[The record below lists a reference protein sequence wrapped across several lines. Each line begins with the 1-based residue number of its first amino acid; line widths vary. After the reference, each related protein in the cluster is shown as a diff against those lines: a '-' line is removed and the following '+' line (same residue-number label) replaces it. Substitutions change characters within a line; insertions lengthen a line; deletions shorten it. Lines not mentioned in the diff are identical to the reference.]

1 MCINVE
7 GVVESALELAGT
19 GFPKVLRPNQQK
31 IAEWLRERAPQL
43 ADVYMGA
50 IHLLG
55 DGAVPGRARFICHAG
70 RDLTNRIP
78 ELFAESIGRVELK
91 ADLDDLSSLWVENRV
106 PEKEMALISAQKADL
121 PEGAQPTIGVPLVVV
136 RRISA
141 LIDHHNQASI
151 NHRDRAVR
159 MVEAV
164 APENIGKREALLP
177 VANQWIELHRWFQS
191 HAHPGLEQ
199 GTFSEDELQTRF
211 ATLESQINALIGEF
225 YEPVATLD
233 EILQDTN
240 S

>member
-1 MCINVE
+1 
-7 GVVESALELAGT
+7 
-19 GFPKVLRPNQQK
+19 VLRQNQQR

-43 ADVYMGA
+43 ADAYMGA

-55 DGAVPGRARFICHAG
+55 DGTIPGRARFICQAG
-70 RDLTNRIP
+70 RDLTTRIP
-78 ELFAESIGRVELK
+78 ELFAESVGRVDLT
-91 ADLDDLSSLWVENRV
+91 ADLTE
-106 PEKEMALISAQKADL
+106 ISALWAEHRIAETELALVSTQKADL
-121 PEGAQPTIGVPLVVV
+121 PGGTLPSIGVPTVLV

-141 LIDHHNQASI
+141 FIDHHKQASL
-151 NHRDRAVR
+151 NHRDRAIK

-177 VANQWIELHRWFQS
+177 VANQWLDLHRWFQG
-191 HAHPGLEQ
+191 HAHAGLEQ
-199 GTFSEDELQTRF
+199 STVNEDELQTRF

-225 YEPVATLD
+225 YEPVTTLD

>member
-1 MCINVE
+1 MVE
-7 GVVESALELAGT
+7 ICLKITEP
-19 GFPKVLRPNQQK
+19 GFLNVLRPNQQK
-31 IAEWLRERAPQL
+31 IADWLSARAPQL

-50 IHLLG
+50 IYLLG
-55 DGAVPGRARFICHAG
+55 DAAIPGRVRFICHAG

-78 ELFAESIGRVELK
+78 ELFAESVGRVELK
-91 ADLDDLSSLWVENRV
+91 ADLDELSSLWVEHRV
-106 PEKEMALISAQKADL
+106 PEAEMALITAQKADL
-121 PEGAQPTIGVPLVVV
+121 PEGTQPTMGVPVVVV

-141 LIDHHNQASI
+141 LIDHHKQVSL
-151 NHRDRAVR
+151 NHRDRAIK

-164 APENIGKREALLP
+164 APENVGKREALLP
-177 VANQWIELHRWFQS
+177 IANQWLELHRWFQG
-191 HAHPGLEQ
+191 HAHAGLEQ
-199 GTFSEDELQTRF
+199 GTVDEDELQTRF